1 VVIRLFSFL
10 AGFLSEQK
18 SYAMKQQPFFIYYEK
33 FRLAVFKR
41 LVTLASP
48 SIRTNEAK

>member
-33 FRLAVFKR
+33 FRLASCQIEGSK
-41 LVTLASP
+41 
-48 SIRTNEAK
+48 